1 MESKITFGGGCFWCT
16 EALFQHLKGVNKV
29 ESGYSGGE
37 VDNPSYQDVCNGTTG
52 HAEVVE
58 VTYNPDEISFEDLVR
73 IHLTTH
79 DPTTLNRQGA
89 DRGTQYR
96 SIIFYRNEEE
106 KELASKVVD
115 EVQSVYQN
123 KIVTELKKFEKFY
136 PAETYHQDYYASD
149 PDRPYC
155 QVVIDPKLQKFKE
168 LYKEKIKA

>member
-16 EALFQHLKGVNKV
+16 EALFQQLKGVIKV
-29 ESGYSGGE
+29 ESGYSGGD
-37 VDNPSYQDVCNGTTG
+37 VDSPSYQEVCSGTTG

-58 VTYNPDEISFEDLVR
+58 VTYNPDEISFEDLVK

-106 KELASKVVD
+106 KELASKVIN
-115 EVQSVYQN
+115 EVQDVYQN
-123 KIVTELKKFEKFY
+123 RIVTELKMFEKFY
-136 PAETYHQDYYASD
+136 PAEDYHQDYYISD

-155 QVVIDPKLQKFKE
+155 QVVIDPKLEKFKE
-168 LYKEKIKA
+168 LYKEKIKE

>member
-16 EALFQHLKGVNKV
+16 EALFQQLIGVSKV

-37 VDNPSYQDVCNGTTG
+37 VANPSYQAVCSGSTG

-58 VTYNPDEISFEDLVR
+58 VTYNPEEISFEDLVK

-96 SIIFYRNEEE
+96 SIIFYRSEEE
-106 KELASKVVD
+106 KELASKVID
-115 EVQSVYQN
+115 EVQDVYQN
-123 KIVTELKKFEKFY
+123 KIVTELKLFEKFY
-136 PAETYHQDYYASD
+136 PAEAYHQDYYASD

-155 QVVIDPKLQKFKE
+155 QVVIDPKLEKFKE